1 MKRDIESKEELIN
14 RMQGQIEQLI
24 REDFDDLIQ
33 FILLTANDQ
42 L

>member
-14 RMQGQIEQLI
+14 RMQGQIEQL
-24 REDFDDLIQ
+24 
-33 FILLTANDQ
+33 LTANDQ